1 MATEDGAAAEAVAA
15 GEAAAAEAVAAEEAA
30 AAEAVAA
37 SPAHSSAAD
46 EVRAFAAAEGL
57 VLVPASASRSFS
69 LVIST
74 HVRSMQLFH
83 RLPVP
88 PNCGMSRQ

>member
-1 MATEDGAAAEAVAA
+1 
-15 GEAAAAEAVAAEEAA
+15 
-30 AAEAVAA
+30 
-37 SPAHSSAAD
+37 
-46 EVRAFAAAEGL
+46 
-57 VLVPASASRSFS
+57 